1 MALLTFLARR
11 IARLVISLLIV
22 SMLAFGLLQLAPGTF
37 AGIQAVG
44 GGSTGLANQQTS
56 GNNSALVQASGENV
70 PIPVQYWN
78 WLSHAV
84 VGDFGPSYKYP
95 QSDVTEIIAQALPVT
110 ASLAFFAMV
119 LALAI
124 AIPVGVISAV
134 RRGTWIDNSLMFVST
149 LGVAIPNY
157 LMAIILVLVFSVGLH
172 ALPTGGW
179 TGPQSMI
186 MPVIALGAGMAG
198 VFARYVR
205 SSVLEVLDEEYV
217 VAARARGGT
226 PRAVPLRHVP
236 RSAIMPRATAAGP
249 AFAGP
254 PAGTPLVEQIFGT
267 PGLGAYFPQAAIGRD
282 MPLMMGCTVVFAA
295 ILMAMN
301 VIVDLVYAAIDPRT
315 RAGLGLSHETKRKAA
330 VA

>member
-11 IARLVISLLIV
+11 IARLLISLLIV

-56 GNNSALVQASGENV
+56 GNNSALVEAYGENV

-205 SSVLEVLDEEYV
+205 SSVL
-217 VAARARGGT
+217 
-226 PRAVPLRHVP
+226 
-236 RSAIMPRATAAGP
+236 
-249 AFAGP
+249 
-254 PAGTPLVEQIFGT
+254 
-267 PGLGAYFPQAAIGRD
+267 
-282 MPLMMGCTVVFAA
+282 
-295 ILMAMN
+295 
-301 VIVDLVYAAIDPRT
+301 
-315 RAGLGLSHETKRKAA
+315 
-330 VA
+330 

>member
-56 GNNSALVQASGENV
+56 GNNSALVQAYGENV

-157 LMAIILVLVFSVGLH
+157 LMAIILVLVFSVGL
-172 ALPTGGW
+172 L
-179 TGPQSMI
+179 
-186 MPVIALGAGMAG
+186 
-198 VFARYVR
+198 
-205 SSVLEVLDEEYV
+205 
-217 VAARARGGT
+217 
-226 PRAVPLRHVP
+226 
-236 RSAIMPRATAAGP
+236 
-249 AFAGP
+249 
-254 PAGTPLVEQIFGT
+254 
-267 PGLGAYFPQAAIGRD
+267 
-282 MPLMMGCTVVFAA
+282 
-295 ILMAMN
+295 
-301 VIVDLVYAAIDPRT
+301 
-315 RAGLGLSHETKRKAA
+315 AGLL
-330 VA
+330 